1 MDNLY
6 EVVKIPGKGL
16 GCKAL
21 QDIKMGTLILKEKP
35 QCVGQKEYDFSYAS
49 FESQI
54 NSFNSMSQ
62 QNKEEFLKLSNKYRN
77 PKSIPTALKNSYS
90 AFKKFVG
97 KYMAKHPKA
106 DKNSILD
113 IICIYSTNIWIN
125 GHGNSVK
132 MKASR
137 FNHSCRSNAET
148 MPCSDDVDELEIRAV
163 SNIKIGKTFVK
174 NVQN

>member
-6 EVVKIPGKGL
+6 QVVEIKGKGL

-35 QCVGQKEYDFSYAS
+35 ECVGKKEYDGSYAS
-49 FESQI
+49 FDSQI

-62 QNKEEFLKLSNKYRN
+62 NDKEAFLKLNNKYKN
-77 PKSIPTALKNSYS
+77 PKSIPPALKSTFDW
-90 AFKKFVG
+90 FKKFVG
-97 KYMAKHPKA
+97 KFMSNHPKA

-113 IICIYSTNIWIN
+113 IICIYSTNIWN
-125 GHGNSVK
+125 NQHGNSVK
-132 MKASR
+132 IKASR

-148 MPCSDDVDELEIRAV
+148 MPCSDLVDEIEIRAV
-163 SNIKIGKTFVK
+163 SNIKIGKIK
-174 NVQN
+174 